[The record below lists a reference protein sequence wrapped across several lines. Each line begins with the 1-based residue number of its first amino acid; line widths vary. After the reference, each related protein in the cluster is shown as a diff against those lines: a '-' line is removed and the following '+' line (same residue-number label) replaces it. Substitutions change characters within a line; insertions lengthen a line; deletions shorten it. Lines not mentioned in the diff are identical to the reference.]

1 MRLLEGNLS
10 NSKRNQ
16 FVHLRNYTQYSLS
29 RGALRIEDLVKFC
42 VKEKMPATAITDQN
56 NLFGSLEFCLNCEA
70 SGIQPIIGTNLLV
83 KDNKLYIQAGAGIVY
98 DSIPKNEHQ
107 EILNKA
113 GALMAAAED
122 SYKFDI

>member
-1 MRLLEGNLS
+1 MFLLLL
-10 NSKRNQ
+10 
-16 FVHLRNYTQYSLS
+16 F
-29 RGALRIEDLVKFC
+29 EDSFSIYIKKL
-42 VKEKMPATAITDQN
+42 
-56 NLFGSLEFCLNCEA
+56 
-70 SGIQPIIGTNLLV
+70 

-98 DSIPKNEHQ
+98 DSVPKNEHQ